1 MRSCCFTKH
10 VATEPEFP
18 SVLKLT
24 APKLKCSTA
33 FKNVDVRNVLVSFC
47 KHPQMPKRKKGKG
60 WDTDPYDSPRADNL
74 YQPRRPIWVLGC
86 HLYHICKKTVLITKY
101 VIKNYNVNHIAANCW
116 FRTKCIIIK
125 TAFSLI
131 NPLLQLLTCWIQSD
145 VLDEN
150 INPDVTRIQH
160 RP

>member
-60 WDTDPYDSPRADNL
+60 
-74 YQPRRPIWVLGC
+74 
-86 HLYHICKKTVLITKY
+86 
-101 VIKNYNVNHIAANCW
+101 
-116 FRTKCIIIK
+116 
-125 TAFSLI
+125 
-131 NPLLQLLTCWIQSD
+131 
-145 VLDEN
+145 
-150 INPDVTRIQH
+150 
-160 RP
+160 